1 MRIALIHYT
10 APPVAGGVERVVGHQ
25 SVLLA
30 DAGHDVRIVAGRGE
44 SPDSRVD
51 LRSVPLVDSLDPDV
65 VRVQRVLDAG
75 REPGS
80 FIGLRDRLIDELAV
94 ALEGCDV
101 ALCHNVCSLNKNLA
115 LTAAL
120 HELSGRPGLPRLV
133 LWHHDLAWTQARF
146 GSSLHDGYP
155 WDLLRTAWPGV
166 VQVAISDTRRRELAD
181 LTGLP
186 SSAITVIPNGVDIA
200 ALLRLDPETVRML
213 ARSDMPVS
221 DPLLLMPARVIPR
234 KNIELG
240 LQVVAAMRAMGRRA
254 GLVVSGPTDP
264 HEVGAPAYLDSL
276 LRLRST
282 LGLDEAVWFPGVG
295 TESGLRDAV
304 VQDLYAVADALFLPS
319 HDEGFGIPVLEAAV
333 WRLPIVCSDLPVLRE
348 VAGDAALYL
357 AQDEDPAEV
366 ARRVLVLLDRDPVAR
381 LAGHTRRTAS
391 WEAVYRTMIGP
402 LLRSLTD
409 DPASTGE
416 PKTVTQSP

>member
-1 MRIALIHYT
+1 LRIALVHYA

-44 SPDSRVD
+44 SPDPRVEF
-51 LRSVPLVDSLDPDV
+51 RRVTLVDSVDATV
-65 VRVQRVLDAG
+65 VRVQRELDAG
-75 REPGS
+75 RVPAS
-80 FIGLRDRLIDELAV
+80 FAGLRDRLIDELAA
-94 ALEGCDV
+94 ALDGYDV
-101 ALCHNVCSLNKNLA
+101 ALCHNVCSLNMNLA

-120 HELSGRPGLPRLV
+120 RELAGRPSAARLV
-133 LWHHDLAWTQARF
+133 LWHHDLAWTQPRF
-146 GSSLHDGYP
+146 RSSLHVGYP

-166 VQVAISDTRRRELAD
+166 TQVAISDVRRHELAD

-186 SSAITVIPNGVDIA
+186 TDAISVIPNGVDVA
-200 ALLRLDPETVRML
+200 ALLGLDPETVQML

-221 DPLLLMPARVIPR
+221 DPLLLLPARVIPR

-240 LQVVAAMRAMGRRA
+240 LHVVAAMRARGRRA
-254 GLVVSGPTDP
+254 GLVITGPTDP
-264 HEVGAPAYLDSL
+264 HDSRTSGYLASL

-282 LGLDEAVWFPGVG
+282 LDLDEAAWFPGVG

-304 VQDLYAVADALFLPS
+304 VRDLYTVADALFLPS
-319 HDEGFGIPVLEAAV
+319 LDEGFGIPVLEAAV

-357 AQDEDPAEV
+357 AQDEDPSEV
-366 ARRVLVLLDRDPVAR
+366 ARRVLALLDGDPVGR
-381 LAGHTRRTAS
+381 LAGRTRRTSS

-402 LLRSLTD
+402 LLHSIAD
-409 DPASTGE
+409 APASALPAAE
-416 PKTVTQSP
+416 S

>member
-1 MRIALIHYT
+1 
-10 APPVAGGVERVVGHQ
+10 
-25 SVLLA
+25 
-30 DAGHDVRIVAGRGE
+30 
-44 SPDSRVD
+44 
-51 LRSVPLVDSLDPDV
+51 
-65 VRVQRVLDAG
+65 
-75 REPGS
+75 
-80 FIGLRDRLIDELAV
+80 
-94 ALEGCDV
+94 
-101 ALCHNVCSLNKNLA
+101 
-115 LTAAL
+115 
-120 HELSGRPGLPRLV
+120 
-133 LWHHDLAWTQARF
+133 
-146 GSSLHDGYP
+146 
-155 WDLLRTAWPGV
+155 
-166 VQVAISDTRRRELAD
+166 
-181 LTGLP
+181 
-186 SSAITVIPNGVDIA
+186 
-200 ALLRLDPETVRML
+200 ML

-240 LQVVAAMRAMGRRA
+240 LHVVAAMRAMGRRA

-409 DPASTGE
+409 DPVSRGE